1 MNILIYGAIF
11 IFKIIEDALATLRII
26 VISKSKKKLGSILQF
41 IVTLIWIILTGT
53 VLMGLQK
60 DILKA
65 IAFAFGSL
73 FGSYLGSVLEEKIA
87 LGTNAFLVEVNLDSS
102 LNLIQNLKNNGFQVS
117 RLKSDN
123 DGKVDV
129 QTITSTF
136 AGYFPNEDP
145 KYSVVVITPNISQ
158 NNGTNDTMYYGASKI
173 TKELTSFLAD
183 NY

>member
-26 VISKSKKKLGSILQF
+26 VISNGKKKLGSILQF

-123 DGKVDV
+123 DGKVMLM
-129 QTITSTF
+129 IT
-136 AGYFPNEDP
+136 
-145 KYSVVVITPNISQ
+145 
-158 NNGTNDTMYYGASKI
+158 GARKKTRLIVKI
-173 TKELTSFLAD
+173 IRDIDKEAFILSGKVKTLL
-183 NY
+183 